1 MKRILKQITL
11 LITLGVSSSVV
22 ADKEIL
28 YSDKNITI
36 YTDNTIT
43 YTGKKTVPVFKPSSA
58 WVEEDYFTQQE
69 KYCEVDSKHVDKLKK
84 SLNAKTKVQQ

>member
-1 MKRILKQITL
+1 MKRILKQIIL
-11 LITLGVSSSVV
+11 LITLGISSSVV

-43 YTGKKTVPVFKPSSA
+43 YTGKKTVPVFKPSST

-69 KYCEVDSKHVDKLKK
+69 KYCEVGSKHVDKLKK
-84 SLNAKTKVQQ
+84 GLNAETKVQQ

>member
-1 MKRILKQITL
+1 MKKTLKQIIL
-11 LITLGVSSSVV
+11 FIILGISSSVI

-43 YTGKKTVPVFKPSSA
+43 YTGKKTVPVFKLSSKK
-58 WVEEDYFTQQE
+58 TTLL
-69 KYCEVDSKHVDKLKK
+69 SKKNIVKWILNTLT
-84 SLNAKTKVQQ
+84 SLRKA

>member
-1 MKRILKQITL
+1 MKRTLKQIIL
-11 LITLGVSSSVV
+11 LIILGISSGVI

-69 KYCEVDSKHVDKLKK
+69 KYCEVDSKYVDKLKK
-84 SLNAKTKVQQ
+84 SLNAKTKAQQ